1 MKEKIIQENDFY
13 NDIKAILQTARN
25 NAYKSVNF
33 IMVEAYWNIG
43 KKIVEV
49 EQKGETKAQ
58 YGSNLI
64 NELSKQLTGEFGK
77 GFGKRNLYNMVRFYQ
92 TFPILQTVSA
102 QLSWSHYLL
111 IMRIENE
118 KARDY
123 YVQESIA
130 SSWSVRALERQINS
144 LYYER
149 LISSQEK
156 SLVIKEAKEKTKD
169 LLLTPKDIIKDPY
182 VLEFLELKDNKSFR
196 ESDLESAL
204 IDKIQEFLL
213 ELGRGFA
220 FVARQK
226 RVKTQTS
233 DFYIDLVFYNY
244 LLKCFV
250 LIDLKIGKLTHQ
262 DIGQIDMYVNMY
274 DDLEKMP
281 NDNPTIGII
290 LCTDKDETIVKY
302 SHINDRDNLFVS
314 KYQLYLP
321 SEEELIKEV
330 EMNIVEGDLS
340 TNAKNL
346 ALKGEDVSITALA
359 VES

>member
-1 MKEKIIQENDFY
+1 MGDILDAQNKSFY
-13 NDIKAILQTARN
+13 HDIKSILQTARD

-49 EQKGETKAQ
+49 EQNGETKAK

-64 NELSKQLTGEFGK
+64 SELSKQLTVDFGS
-77 GFGKRNLYNMVRFYQ
+77 GFSARNIRNMRQLYNC
-92 TFPILQTVSA
+92 FPIWQTVSA
-102 QLSWSHYLL
+102 KLSWSHYLL
-111 IMRIENE
+111 ILKIEDE
-118 KARDY
+118 KAKDY
-123 YVQESIA
+123 YIQETIA
-130 SSWSVRALERQINS
+130 SNWSVRALERQINS

-156 SLVIKEAKEKTKD
+156 QLVIQEAKENTKN
-169 LLLTPKDIIKDPY
+169 LQLTAKDIIKDPY
-182 VLEFLELKDNKSFR
+182 VLEFLDLKDNKSFR
-196 ESDLESAL
+196 ENELESAL
-204 IDKIQEFLL
+204 LEKIQEFLL

-220 FVARQK
+220 FVSRQK
-226 RVKTQTS
+226 RIKTQTS

-250 LIDLKIGKLTHQ
+250 LVDLKIGKLTHQ

-274 DDLEKMP
+274 DDLEK
-281 NDNPTIGII
+281 NESDNPTIGII

-302 SHINDRDNLFVS
+302 SHINSKDNLFVS

-321 SEEELIKEV
+321 SEEELRREIER
-330 EMNIVEGDLS
+330 
-340 TNAKNL
+340 
-346 ALKGEDVSITALA
+346 DVLGLR
-359 VES
+359 

>member
-1 MKEKIIQENDFY
+1 MKEVLQTQNSFY
-13 NDIKAILQTARN
+13 HDIKSILQTARD

-49 EQKGETKAQ
+49 EQNGETKAK

-64 NELSKQLTGEFGK
+64 SELSKQLTVDFGK
-77 GFGKRNLYNMVRFYQ
+77 GFNTTNLKMMRQFYLI
-92 TFPILQTVSA
+92 FPNRHTLCD
-102 QLSWSHYLL
+102 QLSWSHYRL

-123 YVQESIA
+123 YIQETIA
-130 SSWSVRALERQINS
+130 SNWSVRALERQINS

-149 LISSQEK
+149 IISSQEK
-156 SLVIKEAKEKTKD
+156 QPVIQEAKENTKN
-169 LLLTPKDIIKDPY
+169 LQITAKDIIKDPY
-182 VLEFLELKDNKSFR
+182 VLEFLDLKDNKSFR
-196 ESDLESAL
+196 ENELESAL
-204 IDKIQEFLL
+204 LEKIQEFLL

-220 FVARQK
+220 FVSRQK
-226 RVKTQTS
+226 RIKTQTS

-250 LIDLKIGKLTHQ
+250 LVDLKIGKLTHQ

-274 DDLEKMP
+274 DDLEK
-281 NDNPTIGII
+281 NESDNPTIGII
-290 LCTDKDETIVKY
+290 LCTDKDEIIVKY
-302 SHINDRDNLFVS
+302 SHINSKDNLFVS

-321 SEEELIKEV
+321 TEEELRREIER
-330 EMNIVEGDLS
+330 
-340 TNAKNL
+340 
-346 ALKGEDVSITALA
+346 DVFKWI
-359 VES
+359 

>member
-1 MKEKIIQENDFY
+1 MSETVKQSNNQFY
-13 NDIKAILQTARN
+13 QDIKSILQTARD

-33 IMVEAYWNIG
+33 IMVEAYWNVG

-49 EQKGETKAQ
+49 EQQGETKAK

-64 NELSKQLTGEFGK
+64 GELSKQLTVDLGA
-77 GFGKRNLYNMVRFYQ
+77 GFTPQNLRNMRQFYLAFSNCY
-92 TFPILQTVSA
+92 TLCSE
-102 QLSWSHYLL
+102 LSWSHYRL

-123 YVQESIA
+123 YIQESIA
-130 SSWSVRALERQINS
+130 SNWSVRALERQINS

-149 LISSQEK
+149 VISSQEK
-156 SLVIKEAKEKTKD
+156 QPVIDEAKENTKN
-169 LLLTPKDIIKDPY
+169 LQLTAKDIIKDPY
-182 VLEFLELKDNKSFR
+182 VLEFLDLKDNKSFR
-196 ESDLESAL
+196 ENELESAL
-204 IDKIQEFLL
+204 LEKIQEFLL

-220 FVARQK
+220 FVSRQK
-226 RVKTQTS
+226 RIKTQTS

-262 DIGQIDMYVNMY
+262 DIGQIDMYVNMF
-274 DDLEKMP
+274 DDLEK
-281 NDNPTIGII
+281 NESDNPTIGMI

-302 SHINDRDNLFVS
+302 SHINSKDNLFVS

-321 SEEELIKEV
+321 TEEELKREIER
-330 EMNIVEGDLS
+330 
-340 TNAKNL
+340 
-346 ALKGEDVSITALA
+346 DVLRI
-359 VES
+359 ER